1 MSERCALHYF
11 CSIYSNKSGTII
23 IMSCIDTS
31 YFDKRHVELLSPKKR
46 MQSNYTNLIVFKK
59 SVECAVSVVV

>member
-1 MSERCALHYF
+1 
-11 CSIYSNKSGTII
+11 
-23 IMSCIDTS
+23 MSCIDTS